1 MQFQSFSNLKG
12 NSIIK
17 EVIEPFPASQIRDV
31 VEPSNSFMLSH
42 LFYDSSFFTV
52 ETITLIGVYQNAEMF

>member
-1 MQFQSFSNLKG
+1 MQFRSFSNLKG

-17 EVIEPFPASQIRDV
+17 EVIEPFPSDQIRDV

-42 LFYDSSFFTV
+42 IFAMDGASKCLLTMDKH
-52 ETITLIGVYQNAEMF
+52 MP